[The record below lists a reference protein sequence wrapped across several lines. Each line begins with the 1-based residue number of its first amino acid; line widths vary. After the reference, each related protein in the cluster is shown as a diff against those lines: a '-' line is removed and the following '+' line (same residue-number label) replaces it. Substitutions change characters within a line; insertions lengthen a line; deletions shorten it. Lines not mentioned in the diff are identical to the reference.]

1 VKKALQSL
9 PCVEADTVTI
19 DYDNK
24 EARFTTKKDA
34 QCELAD
40 VKQAVEDSKHGHV
53 TDYKVAAK

>member
-1 VKKALQSL
+1 M
-9 PCVEADTVTI
+9 TI